1 MRTTNHAA
9 NQEKILAFIR
19 EEIQTKGYPPSVRE
33 ICSAVGFRSPSTVHG
48 YLTRLE
54 EAGLIHRDP
63 TKPRAMT
70 LAEGPSSVPRTAP
83 QTQKVPLVGKVTAGQ
98 PILAMENIEDE
109 LVVPAEWAGN
119 GTVFALRV
127 EGESMVEAG
136 IFDGDVLLVRQQNT
150 AENGQIVI
158 AMIEDEATVKR
169 IYYEP
174 ERVRLQPENRFMEPI
189 YADEVTVLGLV
200 VGLYRAF

>member
-1 MRTTNHAA
+1 MRTTDHAA

-19 EEIQTKGYPPSVRE
+19 EEIRTKGYPPSVRE
-33 ICSAVGFRSPSTVHG
+33 ICAAVGFRSPSTVHG
-48 YLTRLE
+48 YLNRLE
-54 EAGLIHRDP
+54 EAGLIRRDP

-70 LAEGPSSVPRTAP
+70 LADEAGLSRVP
-83 QTQKVPLVGKVTAGQ
+83 QTQRVPLVGKVTAGL
-98 PILAMENIEDE
+98 PILAQENVEEE
-109 LVVPAEWAGN
+109 LDVPSGWVGS

-127 EGESMVEAG
+127 EGESMIEAG
-136 IFDGDVLLVRQQNT
+136 IFDGDILLVRQQNN
-150 AENGQIVI
+150 AENGQIVV

-189 YADEVTVLGLV
+189 YAREVTVLGLV